1 MYVIA
6 LTGGIGAGKSTAAEV
21 FRAHGAV
28 VLPLDDIAK
37 RALGPGTPVYGE
49 VVAEFGEDVLGD
61 DGMIDTRALARA
73 AFSSPAR
80 AGRLNAIMHPVI
92 LREVE
97 ARIREMERL
106 PGPPRVVILE
116 VPLLVESP
124 AFAELAQRVL
134 TISAPEAERVRRAVV
149 SGLAEDDVRARVR
162 CQATDAERETIA
174 DDIIVNDG
182 RIAEYKDALD
192 RYWRE
197 VTANAP

>member
-6 LTGGIGAGKSTAAEV
+6 LTGGIGAGKSTAAAV
-21 FRAHGAV
+21 FRSHGAA

-37 RALGPGTPVYGE
+37 RLLERSTPVLGD

-61 DGMIDTRALARA
+61 DGVIDTRALARA

-80 AGRLNAIMHPVI
+80 AARLNAIMHPAI
-92 LREVE
+92 LREVD
-97 ARIREMERL
+97 ARIRDLEML
-106 PGPPRVVILE
+106 PDPPRVVVLE

-134 TISAPEAERVRRAVV
+134 AISAPEEKRVSRALAA
-149 SGLAEDDVRARVR
+149 GLDEDDVRARLR
-162 CQATDAERETIA
+162 CQVTDAEREAVA
-174 DDIIVNDG
+174 DDVIVNEG
-182 RIAEYKDALD
+182 RLSEFRDALQ

-197 VTANAP
+197 VIANAP